1 HLGKYIN
8 LVFINYPTLTRVVYF
23 LNIGLDYYIVII
35 NLPKPLRITPG
46 AGKKYIPL
54 EY

>member
-1 HLGKYIN
+1 GKYIN
-8 LVFINYPTLTRVVYF
+8 LVFINYPTLTKVKYS

-35 NLPKPLRITPG
+35 NLPKPFKITLG
-46 AGKKYIPL
+46 VGKKYVLL